1 MQKQEKTKKSKKIII
16 ATLLILTTIAGLTVY
31 ILMFR
36 LSSGSPLNNG
46 NMMMSASGLTK
57 INETISAGFSVWNS
71 GSSPIRVEKVQ
82 VCFTDDQI
90 ALVEAV
96 FVEQPP
102 NQMYGSL
109 QGTPEQNG
117 YISHPVAGYI
127 IEPQHEAQLVLALA
141 GRALGYHSA
150 TKIIF
155 TYTYQSLKYAFIY
168 KIENYYALEVEN
180 S

>member
-1 MQKQEKTKKSKKIII
+1 MQEQQKTKKPKKIII
-16 ATLLILTTIAGLTVY
+16 ATLLVLITIAGLTAYV
-31 ILMFR
+31 LMSR
-36 LSSGSPLNNG
+36 LSSGPPLNNG
-46 NMMMSASGLTK
+46 GMMMSGGGLAK
-57 INETISAGFSVWNS
+57 INETISLGFSVWNS

-117 YISHPVAGYI
+117 YVSYPAAGYI
-127 IEPQHEAQLVLALA
+127 IEPQHEAQLVLALT
-141 GRALGYHSA
+141 GHALGYHSA

-155 TYTYQSLKYAFIY
+155 TYTYQSLKYTYIY
-168 KIENYYALEVEN
+168 NIENYYTLEVEN